1 MGFFLHRDNRE
12 SLKHPAKADS
22 FEVLDSDGV
31 IRRYPRDAFEMIIES
46 CAADEAQRE
55 VAHGWVI
62 LDQREVVE
70 SDAQG
75 SSAADLIVGIEGLH
89 IGGAL
94 AHQKATTVTRYT
106 IGYLKDGARGQA
118 I

>member
-1 MGFFLHRDNRE
+1 MGLFRRDDPEIRSDLARAE
-12 SLKHPAKADS
+12 S

-31 IRRYPRDAFEMIIES
+31 IRRYPRDAFEMIVES

-70 SDAQG
+70 RDGQEA
-75 SSAADLIVGIEGLH
+75 SAADLIVGIEGLH
-89 IGGAL
+89 IGGTL
-94 AHQKATTVTRYT
+94 GHQKPATVTRYT
-106 IGYLKDGARGQA
+106 IGYLKDGARGQT